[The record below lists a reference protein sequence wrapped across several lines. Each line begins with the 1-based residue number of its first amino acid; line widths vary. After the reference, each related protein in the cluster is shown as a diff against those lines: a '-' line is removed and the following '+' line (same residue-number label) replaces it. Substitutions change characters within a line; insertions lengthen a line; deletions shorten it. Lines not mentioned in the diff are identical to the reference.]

1 MRLVFLGGRM
11 ATNEITLKKH
21 YHIRWS
27 GVARLDWEAFKTAA
41 EAEASARELL
51 REGETFTVE
60 ERDAFCTRCLRA
72 KTAQQA

>member
-1 MRLVFLGGRM
+1 MS
-11 ATNEITLKKH
+11 ANESASKTH

-27 GVARLDWEAFKTAA
+27 GVARLDWEPFKTVA

-60 ERDAFCTRCLRA
+60 ERDSFCTRCLRA
-72 KTAQQA
+72 KTAKQA

>member
-1 MRLVFLGGRM
+1 M
-11 ATNEITLKKH
+11 ATSGSVSKTH

-41 EAEASARELL
+41 EAAASARELL

-60 ERDAFCTRCLRA
+60 EQDAFCTRCLRV
-72 KTAQQA
+72 KTAKQA

>member
-1 MRLVFLGGRM
+1 MT
-11 ATNEITLKKH
+11 ANESASKKH

-27 GVARLDWEAFKTAA
+27 GVARLDWEAFTTVAD
-41 EAEASARELL
+41 AEASARELL

-72 KTAQQA
+72 KTAKQA